1 MLYPIH
7 WNGTC
12 WDKTVV
18 TLKTQRLL
26 GLLCSF
32 CLAAVTVKCEH
43 LLPVTSHLTSSL
55 CHSQVVSRSC
65 WSLIFCGFQMPHQLF
80 QLLWERF
87 TSVRTVSLWGS
98 FWRQQLAATF
108 PSLLCLI
115 SFFYLSPHG
124 QDKQKI
130 RGGNSPRMR
139 VPQQRIIQFILK
151 LLVFGTK
158 V

>member
-26 GLLCSF
+26 GLLCNF
-32 CLAAVTVKCEH
+32 CLAAVTMKCEH

-65 WSLIFCGFQMPHQLF
+65 WSLIFCGFQMPQQRF

-87 TSVRTVSLWGS
+87 TSVRPVSLWGS
-98 FWRQQLAATF
+98 SGASNWQPLF
-108 PSLLCLI
+108 PLCCASSLF
-115 SFFYLSPHG
+115 SYLSPHG

-130 RGGNSPRMR
+130 KGGNSPRMR
-139 VPQQRIIQFILK
+139 GPQQRIIQFLLK